1 MRPTRI
7 REIKMKKTLLVVS
20 ALSVALASQAQ
31 ILKPKSELVGI
42 GDPAPV
48 MFTCDGKGRM
58 YNYLDTDEKRVKIYD
73 ENLDVEKE
81 FDLVLP
87 NMETYA
93 VTKYREPLW
102 KNMSQFDKVVDH
114 TVYPDVNHAVYPTA
128 VENMTVDLIRDD
140 MNFLCRNIY
149 NGEPLFGKEAV
160 ITETSRTAT
169 SVSFDISVN
178 KDSLELSW
186 DYNGKLTGHY
196 YIGQITYSLVD
207 SLALSGD
214 RQQCGKYSGTLK
226 YYGSSL
232 TGAWKEAPEKSDVRS
247 FDVSALVLR
256 YYDMTSP
263 YECSNFYITQNL
275 FNADKAYEYV
285 VPICQQSVERTNETD
300 RDGDGEVDQI
310 VTWYDYACPGFKIMQ
325 DNGNVVA
332 TVMFDEGYILNRY
345 DRHLSFVH
353 FENKNY
359 IVAEVMKTGSDD
371 KTESASIFYAI
382 TPGDAA
388 SIKAVRTERTG
399 LKATPELA
407 RKNEMVVVDFRGIEN
422 AKLLSVVNG
431 NGQTVMQTPV
441 ANGQT
446 SYRLNTSN
454 LPAGLYVVKVDNGKR
469 MTESCKIVVR

>member
-1 MRPTRI
+1 
-7 REIKMKKTLLVVS
+7 MKKTLLVVS

-31 ILKPKSELVGI
+31 ILKPKSVL
-42 GDPAPV
+42 GDMKVPV
-48 MFTCDGKGRM
+48 SVPGMFTCDGKSRM
-58 YNYLDTDEKRVKIYD
+58 SNYLDYNEKNVKVYNED
-73 ENLDVEKE
+73 LEVEKE

-87 NMETYA
+87 NAQSYA
-93 VTKYREPLW
+93 VTKYRELLW
-102 KNMSQFDKVVDH
+102 KNMPQFDMVVDYAFDP
-114 TVYPDVNHAVYPTA
+114 VAIENVTA
-128 VENMTVDLIRDD
+128 DQIRDD
-140 MNFLCRNIY
+140 MNYRYEYENPAGLRR
-149 NGEPLFGKEAV
+149 LFGKEAV

-178 KDSLELSW
+178 KDSLVLST

-196 YIGQITYSLVD
+196 YIGKITYTLGDTLMS
-207 SLALSGD
+207 SGV
-214 RQQCGKYSGTLK
+214 RVPCGKYSGTLK
-226 YYGSSL
+226 YYGPSL
-232 TGAWKEAPEKSDVRS
+232 TGAWKEDPEKSDERS
-247 FDVSALVLR
+247 FEISPINLY
-256 YYDMTSP
+256 YYDMASL
-263 YECSNFYITQNL
+263 YEDGHFLITQNL

-285 VPICQQSVERTNETD
+285 VPICQQSVVRTEETD
-300 RDGDGEVDQI
+300 LDGDGEADQI
-310 VTWYDYACPGFKIMQ
+310 TTWYGCDYPGFKIMQ

-332 TVMFDEGYILNRY
+332 TIMLDEGYSLNTY
-345 DRHLSFVH
+345 DSDFTFVH
-353 FENKNY
+353 FENKDY
-359 IVAEVMKTGSDD
+359 IVTNVEKTESDG

-382 TPGDAA
+382 TPGDAS

-399 LKATPELA
+399 LKATPEFA
-407 RKNEMVVVDFRGIEN
+407 RKNEMVVVDFSTIEN

>member
-1 MRPTRI
+1 
-7 REIKMKKTLLVVS
+7 MKKTLLVVS

-31 ILKPKSELVGI
+31 ILKPKSVL
-42 GDPAPV
+42 GDMRVPV
-48 MFTCDGKGRM
+48 PVPGMFTCDGKSRM
-58 YNYLDTDEKRVKIYD
+58 SNYLDYNEKNVKVYNED
-73 ENLDVEKE
+73 LEVEKE

-87 NMETYA
+87 NAQSYA
-93 VTKYREPLW
+93 VTKYRELLW
-102 KNMSQFDKVVDH
+102 KNMPQFDMVVD
-114 TVYPDVNHAVYPTA
+114 YAVDPVAIENVTA
-128 VENMTVDLIRDD
+128 DQIRDE
-140 MNFLCRNIY
+140 MNYRYEYENPAGLRR
-149 NGEPLFGKEAV
+149 LFGKEAV

-178 KDSLELSW
+178 KDSLEVSK

-196 YIGQITYSLVD
+196 YIGKITYTLGDTLV
-207 SLALSGD
+207 SSGV
-214 RQQCGKYSGTLK
+214 RVPCGKYSGILK
-226 YYGSSL
+226 YYGPSL
-232 TGAWKEAPEKSDVRS
+232 TGAWKEDPEKSDERS
-247 FDVSALVLR
+247 FEIMPINLY
-256 YYDMTSP
+256 YYDMASL
-263 YECSNFYITQNL
+263 YDDGHFLITQNL

-285 VPICQQSVERTNETD
+285 VPICQQSVVRTEETD
-300 RDGDGEVDQI
+300 LDGDGEADQI
-310 VTWYDYACPGFKIMQ
+310 TTWYGCDYPGFKIMQ

-332 TVMFDEGYILNRY
+332 TIMLDEGYSLNTY
-345 DRHLSFVH
+345 DSDFTFVH

-359 IVAEVMKTGSDD
+359 IVANVQKTGSNGE
-371 KTESASIFYAI
+371 TEYASIFYAI

-431 NGQTVMQTPV
+431 NGQTVMQAPV

>member
-1 MRPTRI
+1 
-7 REIKMKKTLLVVS
+7 MKKTLLVVS
-20 ALSVALASQAQ
+20 AFSVALASQAQ
-31 ILKPKSELVGI
+31 ILKPKPVLGDMSERVAVPG
-42 GDPAPV
+42 
-48 MFTCDGKGRM
+48 MFTCDGKSRM
-58 YNYLDTDEKRVKIYD
+58 SNYLGYDEKNVKVYNED
-73 ENLDVEKE
+73 LEVEKE

-87 NMETYA
+87 NAETYA
-93 VTKYREPLW
+93 ITKYRELLW
-102 KNMSQFDKVVDH
+102 KNMPQFDKVVDL
-114 TVYPDVNHAVYPTA
+114 AGYPTA
-128 VENMTVDLIRDD
+128 IENMTADQIRRD
-140 MNFLCRNIY
+140 MTELNEY
-149 NGEPLFGKEAV
+149 YEPRRLFGKEAV

-178 KDSLELSW
+178 KDSLEVSK

-207 SLALSGD
+207 SLTSSGD

-226 YYGSSL
+226 YYGPSL
-232 TGAWKEAPEKSDVRS
+232 TGAWKESPEKSDVRS
-247 FDVSALVLR
+247 FARPLTLIYNDMISA
-256 YYDMTSP
+256 YD
-263 YECSNFYITQNL
+263 EGLFLITQNL

-285 VPICQQSVERTNETD
+285 VPICQQSVERTVETD
-300 RDGDGEVDQI
+300 IDGDGEVDQI
-310 VTWYDYACPGFKIMQ
+310 TTWYGCDYTGFKIMQ

-332 TVMFDEGYILNRY
+332 TIMFDEGYRFNEGRAL
-345 DRHLSFVH
+345 DLVH

-359 IVAEVMKTGSDD
+359 IVANVKKTGSDGE
-371 KTESASIFYAI
+371 TEYASIFYAI

-407 RKNEMVVVDFRGIEN
+407 RKNEMVVVDFSTIEN

-431 NGQTVMQTPV
+431 NGQTVMQVPV

>member
-31 ILKPKSELVGI
+31 ILKPESVL
-42 GDPAPV
+42 GDMRVPV
-48 MFTCDGKGRM
+48 PVPGMFTCDGKSRM
-58 YNYLDTDEKRVKIYD
+58 SNYLDYNEKNVKVYNED
-73 ENLDVEKE
+73 LEVEKE

-87 NMETYA
+87 NAQSYA
-93 VTKYREPLW
+93 VTKYRELLW
-102 KNMSQFDKVVDH
+102 KNMPQFDKVVDYAGAPIAIEK
-114 TVYPDVNHAVYPTA
+114 V
-128 VENMTVDLIRDD
+128 TVDLIRDLAEL
-140 MNFLCRNIY
+140 NEY
-149 NGEPLFGKEAV
+149 YEPRKIFGKEAV

-178 KDSLELSW
+178 KDSLEVSK

-207 SLALSGD
+207 SLTSSGD

-226 YYGSSL
+226 YYGPSL
-232 TGAWKEAPEKSDVRS
+232 TGAWKEDPEKSDERS
-247 FDVSALVLR
+247 FEIRPINLY
-256 YYDMTSP
+256 YYDMASL
-263 YECSNFYITQNL
+263 YDDGHFLITQNL

-285 VPICQQSVERTNETD
+285 VPICQLSVERTTETD
-300 RDGDGEVDQI
+300 SDGDGEPDLI
-310 VTWYDYACPGFKIMQ
+310 VTWYGCTYPGFKIMQ

-332 TVMFDEGYILNRY
+332 TIMLDEGYSLNKY
-345 DRHLSFVH
+345 DSDFTFVH

-359 IVAEVMKTGSDD
+359 IVANVEKAGSDG
-371 KTESASIFYAI
+371 KTEYASIFYAI
-382 TPGDAA
+382 TPGDAS

-407 RKNEMVVVDFRGIEN
+407 RKNEMVVVDFSTIEN

>member
-31 ILKPKSELVGI
+31 ILKPKSEL
-42 GDPAPV
+42 GDMRSPV
-48 MFTCDGKGRM
+48 PVPGMFTCDGKSRM
-58 YNYLDTDEKRVKIYD
+58 SNYLDHGEKSVKIYD

-87 NMETYA
+87 NAQSYA
-93 VTKYREPLW
+93 VTKYRELLW
-102 KNMSQFDKVVDH
+102 KNMPQFDKVVDYAGAPIAIEK
-114 TVYPDVNHAVYPTA
+114 V
-128 VENMTVDLIRDD
+128 TVDLIRDLAEL
-140 MNFLCRNIY
+140 NEY
-149 NGEPLFGKEAV
+149 YEPRKIFGKEAV

-178 KDSLELSW
+178 KDSLEVSK

-207 SLALSGD
+207 SLTLSGD

-226 YYGSSL
+226 YYGPSL
-232 TGAWKEAPEKSDVRS
+232 TGAWKEDPEKSNEQS
-247 FDVSALVLR
+247 FEIRPLKLY
-256 YYDMTSP
+256 YYDMTSS
-263 YECSNFYITQNL
+263 YDYGSFLITQNL

-285 VPICQQSVERTNETD
+285 VPICQLSVERTTETD
-300 RDGDGEVDQI
+300 SDGDGEPDLI
-310 VTWYDYACPGFKIMQ
+310 VTWYGRTYPGFKIMQ
-325 DNGNVVA
+325 DNGNVLA
-332 TVMFDEGYILNRY
+332 TIMLDEGYSLNTY
-345 DRHLSFVH
+345 ESDFTFVH

-359 IVAEVMKTGSDD
+359 IVANVQKAGSDGE
-371 KTESASIFYAI
+371 TEYASIFYAI

-399 LKATPELA
+399 LKATPEFA
-407 RKNEMVVVDFRGIEN
+407 RKNEMVVVDFSTIEN

-431 NGQTVMQTPV
+431 NGQTVIQTPV

>member
-31 ILKPKSELVGI
+31 ILKPESVL
-42 GDPAPV
+42 GDMRVPV
-48 MFTCDGKGRM
+48 PVPGMFTCDGKSRM
-58 YNYLDTDEKRVKIYD
+58 SNYLDHNEKNVKVYNED
-73 ENLDVEKE
+73 LEVEKE

-87 NMETYA
+87 NAQSYA
-93 VTKYREPLW
+93 VTKYRELLW
-102 KNMSQFDKVVDH
+102 KNMPQFDKVVD
-114 TVYPDVNHAVYPTA
+114 YAVDPIA
-128 VENMTVDLIRDD
+128 IEKVTVDLIRDMTEFD
-140 MNFLCRNIY
+140 EYYGGSLR
-149 NGEPLFGKEAV
+149 LFGKEAV

-178 KDSLELSW
+178 KDSLEVSK
-186 DYNGKLTGHY
+186 DYGSGKLKGHY
-196 YIGQITYSLVD
+196 YIGQITYTLVD
-207 SLALSGD
+207 SLTLSGD

-226 YYGSSL
+226 YYGPSI
-232 TGAWKEAPEKSDVRS
+232 TGAWKEDPEKSDERS
-247 FDVSALVLR
+247 FEIRPISLY
-256 YYDMTSP
+256 YYDMASL
-263 YECSNFYITQNL
+263 YDDGHFLITQNL

-285 VPICQQSVERTNETD
+285 VPICQLSVERTTETD
-300 RDGDGEVDQI
+300 SDGDGEPDQI
-310 VTWYDYACPGFKIMQ
+310 VTWYGCTYPGFKIMQ

-332 TVMFDEGYILNRY
+332 TIMLDEGYSLNTY
-345 DRHLSFVH
+345 DSDFTFVH

-359 IVAEVMKTGSDD
+359 IVANVQKAGNDG
-371 KTESASIFYAI
+371 KTEYASVFYAI

-399 LKATPELA
+399 LKATPEFA

-431 NGQTVMQTPV
+431 NGQTVMQVPV

>member
-1 MRPTRI
+1 
-7 REIKMKKTLLVVS
+7 MKKTLLVVS

-31 ILKPKSELVGI
+31 ILKPESVLGNMGV
-42 GDPAPV
+42 PV
-48 MFTCDGKGRM
+48 PGMFTCDGKSRM
-58 YNYLDTDEKRVKIYD
+58 SNYLDYDEKNVKVYN

-87 NMETYA
+87 NVEMYS
-93 VTKYREPLW
+93 VTKYRELLW
-102 KNMSQFDKVVDH
+102 KNMPQFDKVVDFAIDPIAIEH
-114 TVYPDVNHAVYPTA
+114 VTA
-128 VENMTVDLIRDD
+128 DQIRDLRTND
-140 MNFLCRNIY
+140 GYYL
-149 NGEPLFGKEAV
+149 LLGKEAV

-178 KDSLELSW
+178 KDSLEVSR
-186 DYNGKLTGHY
+186 DYNGKLKGHY

-207 SLALSGD
+207 SLTLSGD

-226 YYGSSL
+226 YYGPSL
-232 TGAWKEAPEKSDVRS
+232 TGAWKEAPEKSNVQSYDVR
-247 FDVSALVLR
+247 ALSLG
-256 YYDMTSP
+256 YSDMVSP
-263 YECSNFYITQNL
+263 YEDSRFLITQNL

-285 VPICQQSVERTNETD
+285 VPICQQSVERTEESD
-300 RDGDGEVDQI
+300 LDGDGEVDQI
-310 VTWYDYACPGFKIMQ
+310 VTLYGCACPGFKIMQ

-332 TVMFDEGYILNRY
+332 IVMFDEGYRFNSYSILGNR
-345 DRHLSFVH
+345 RVLSLVH

-359 IVAEVMKTGSDD
+359 IVADVEKTVGDGE
-371 KTESASIFYAI
+371 TEYASASIYYAI

-407 RKNEMVVVDFRGIEN
+407 RKNEMVVVDFSTIEN

>member
-31 ILKPKSELVGI
+31 ILKPESVL
-42 GDPAPV
+42 GDMRVPV
-48 MFTCDGKGRM
+48 PVPGMFTCDGKSRM
-58 YNYLDTDEKRVKIYD
+58 SNYLDHNEKNVKVYNED
-73 ENLDVEKE
+73 LEVEKE

-87 NMETYA
+87 NAQSYA
-93 VTKYREPLW
+93 VTKYRELLW
-102 KNMSQFDKVVDH
+102 KNMPQFDKVVD
-114 TVYPDVNHAVYPTA
+114 YAVDPIA
-128 VENMTVDLIRDD
+128 IEKVTVDLIRDMTEFD
-140 MNFLCRNIY
+140 EYYGGSLR
-149 NGEPLFGKEAV
+149 LFGKEAV

-178 KDSLELSW
+178 KDSLEVSK
-186 DYNGKLTGHY
+186 DYGSGKLKGHY
-196 YIGQITYSLVD
+196 YIGQITYTLVD
-207 SLALSGD
+207 SLTLSGD

-226 YYGSSL
+226 YYGPSL
-232 TGAWKEAPEKSDVRS
+232 TGAWKEDPEKSDERS
-247 FDVSALVLR
+247 FKIRPISLY
-256 YYDMTSP
+256 YYDMASL
-263 YECSNFYITQNL
+263 YDDGHFLITQNL

-285 VPICQQSVERTNETD
+285 VPICQLSVERTTETD
-300 RDGDGEVDQI
+300 SDGDGEPDQI
-310 VTWYDYACPGFKIMQ
+310 VTWYGCTYPGFKIMQ

-332 TVMFDEGYILNRY
+332 TIMLDEGYSLNTY
-345 DRHLSFVH
+345 DSDFTFVH

-359 IVAEVMKTGSDD
+359 IVANVQKAGNDG
-371 KTESASIFYAI
+371 KTEFASVFYAI

-399 LKATPELA
+399 LKATPEFA

>member
-31 ILKPKSELVGI
+31 ILKPKSGLGGVGV
-42 GDPAPV
+42 PV
-48 MFTCDGKGRM
+48 PGMFTCDGKSRM
-58 YNYLDTDEKRVKIYD
+58 SNYLDYDEKSVKIYD

-87 NMETYA
+87 NMETYS
-93 VTKYREPLW
+93 VTKYRELLW
-102 KNMSQFDKVVDH
+102 KNMPQFDKVVDF
-114 TVYPDVNHAVYPTA
+114 VIDPIAIERVTA
-128 VENMTVDLIRDD
+128 DQIRDLRTND
-140 MNFLCRNIY
+140 GYYVL
-149 NGEPLFGKEAV
+149 LGKEAV

-178 KDSLELSW
+178 KDSLELST

-196 YIGQITYSLVD
+196 YIGKITYSLVD
-207 SLALSGD
+207 TLLLNGD

-226 YYGSSL
+226 YYGTSL
-232 TGAWKEAPEKSDVRS
+232 TGAWKEAPEKGDVKRYN
-247 FDVSALVLR
+247 VEALNL
-256 YYDMTSP
+256 YYCDMLSP
-263 YECSNFYITQNL
+263 YDDSRFLITQNL

-285 VPICQQSVERTNETD
+285 APICQQSVERTEESD
-300 RDGDGEVDQI
+300 LDGDGEVDQI
-310 VTWYDYACPGFKIMQ
+310 VTWYGCTYPGFKIMQ

-332 TVMFDEGYILNRY
+332 TVMFDDGYILNRY
-345 DRHLSFVH
+345 NRYLDFVH

-359 IVAEVMKTGSDD
+359 IVAGVEKTVGDA
-371 KTESASIFYAI
+371 ESASIFYAI
-382 TPGDAA
+382 APGDAA

-399 LKATPELA
+399 LKATPEFA
-407 RKNEMVVVDFRGIEN
+407 RKNEMVVVDFSTIEN

>member
-31 ILKPKSELVGI
+31 ILKPKSKLDGVGV
-42 GDPAPV
+42 PV
-48 MFTCDGKGRM
+48 PGMFTCDGKSRM
-58 YNYLDTDEKRVKIYD
+58 SNNLEFGEKSVKIYD

-87 NMETYA
+87 NMETYS
-93 VTKYREPLW
+93 VTKYRELLW
-102 KNMSQFDKVVDH
+102 KNMPQFDKVVDYAGAPIAIEK
-114 TVYPDVNHAVYPTA
+114 V
-128 VENMTVDLIRDD
+128 TVDLIRDLAELNEYYD
-140 MNFLCRNIY
+140 PRKI
-149 NGEPLFGKEAV
+149 FGKEAV

-178 KDSLELSW
+178 KDSLEVSK

-207 SLALSGD
+207 SLTLSGD

-226 YYGSSL
+226 YYGPSL
-232 TGAWKEAPEKSDVRS
+232 TGAWKEAPEKSNVQSYGVR
-247 FDVSALVLR
+247 ALNL
-256 YYDMTSP
+256 YYCDMLSP
-263 YECSNFYITQNL
+263 YDDSHFLITQNL

-285 VPICQQSVERTNETD
+285 VPICQQSVEGTDETD
-300 RDGDGEVDQI
+300 SDGDGEVDQI
-310 VTWYDYACPGFKIMQ
+310 VTWYGCTYPGFKIMQ

-332 TVMFDEGYILNRY
+332 TVMFDEGYILDRYNRY
-345 DRHLSFVH
+345 LDFVH

-359 IVAEVMKTGSDD
+359 IVAEVEKTVGDG
-371 KTESASIFYAI
+371 KTENASIFYAI

-407 RKNEMVVVDFRGIEN
+407 RKNEMVVVDFSTIEN

>member
-1 MRPTRI
+1 
-7 REIKMKKTLLVVS
+7 MKKTLLVVS

-31 ILKPKSELVGI
+31 ILKPKSEL
-42 GDPAPV
+42 GDMRSPV
-48 MFTCDGKGRM
+48 PVPGMFTCDGKSRM
-58 YNYLDTDEKRVKIYD
+58 SNYLDHGEKSVKIYD

-87 NMETYA
+87 NVETYA

-102 KNMSQFDKVVDH
+102 KNMPQFDKVVDFAID
-114 TVYPDVNHAVYPTA
+114 PIAIEDMTA
-128 VENMTVDLIRDD
+128 DRIRDLRTND
-140 MNFLCRNIY
+140 GYYVL
-149 NGEPLFGKEAV
+149 LGKEAV

-178 KDSLELSW
+178 KDSLELST

-196 YIGQITYSLVD
+196 YIGKITYSLVD
-207 SLALSGD
+207 TLLLNGD
-214 RQQCGKYSGTLK
+214 RQQFGKYSGTLK

-232 TGAWKEAPEKSDVRS
+232 TGAWKEDPEKSDERS
-247 FDVSALVLR
+247 FEIRPINLY
-256 YYDMTSP
+256 YYDMASL
-263 YECSNFYITQNL
+263 YDDGHFLITQNL

-285 VPICQQSVERTNETD
+285 VPICQQSVERTDETD
-300 RDGDGEVDQI
+300 LDGDGEVDQI
-310 VTWYDYACPGFKIMQ
+310 VTWYGYACPGFKIMQ

-345 DRHLSFVH
+345 DRYLNFVH

-359 IVAEVMKTGSDD
+359 IVANVQKTGSDGE
-371 KTESASIFYAI
+371 TEYASIFYAI
-382 TPGDAA
+382 APGDAA

-399 LKATPELA
+399 LKATPEFA

>member
-31 ILKPKSELVGI
+31 ILKPESVLGNMRV
-42 GDPAPV
+42 PV
-48 MFTCDGKGRM
+48 PVPGMFTCDGKSRM
-58 YNYLDTDEKRVKIYD
+58 SNYLDYNEKNVKVYNED
-73 ENLDVEKE
+73 LEVEKE

-87 NMETYA
+87 NAQSYA
-93 VTKYREPLW
+93 VTKYRELLW
-102 KNMSQFDKVVDH
+102 KNMPQFDMVVDYAFDP
-114 TVYPDVNHAVYPTA
+114 VAIENVTA
-128 VENMTVDLIRDD
+128 DQIRDD
-140 MNFLCRNIY
+140 MNYRYEYENPAGLRR
-149 NGEPLFGKEAV
+149 LFGKEAV

-178 KDSLELSW
+178 KDSLVLST

-196 YIGQITYSLVD
+196 YIGKITYSLGD
-207 SLALSGD
+207 SLMSSGV
-214 RQQCGKYSGTLK
+214 RVPCGKYSGILK
-226 YYGSSL
+226 YYGPSL
-232 TGAWKEAPEKSDVRS
+232 TGAWKEDPEKSDELS
-247 FDVSALVLR
+247 FEIRPINLY
-256 YYDMTSP
+256 YYDMASL
-263 YECSNFYITQNL
+263 YDDGHFLITQNL

-285 VPICQQSVERTNETD
+285 VPICQQSVVRTEETD
-300 RDGDGEVDQI
+300 LDGDGEADQI
-310 VTWYDYACPGFKIMQ
+310 TTWYGCDYPGFKIMQ

-332 TVMFDEGYILNRY
+332 TIMLDEGYSLNTY
-345 DRHLSFVH
+345 DSDFTFVH

-359 IVAEVMKTGSDD
+359 IVANVQKAGNDG
-371 KTESASIFYAI
+371 KTEYASVFYAI

-399 LKATPELA
+399 LKATPEFA

>member
-31 ILKPKSELVGI
+31 ILKPESVL
-42 GDPAPV
+42 GDMRVPV
-48 MFTCDGKGRM
+48 PVPGMFTCDGKSRM
-58 YNYLDTDEKRVKIYD
+58 SNYLDHNEKNVKVYNED
-73 ENLDVEKE
+73 LEVEKE

-87 NMETYA
+87 NAQSYA
-93 VTKYREPLW
+93 VTKYRELLW
-102 KNMSQFDKVVDH
+102 KNMPQFDMVVDYAFDP
-114 TVYPDVNHAVYPTA
+114 VAIENVTA
-128 VENMTVDLIRDD
+128 DQIRDD
-140 MNFLCRNIY
+140 MNYRYEYENPAGLRR
-149 NGEPLFGKEAV
+149 LFGKEAV

-169 SVSFDISVN
+169 SASFDISGHTA
-178 KDSLELSW
+178 SLVLST

-196 YIGQITYSLVD
+196 YIGKITYSLGD
-207 SLALSGD
+207 SLMSSGD
-214 RQQCGKYSGTLK
+214 RVPCGKYSGILK
-226 YYGSSL
+226 YYGPSL
-232 TGAWKEAPEKSDVRS
+232 TGAWKEDPEKSDERS
-247 FDVSALVLR
+247 FEIRPINLY
-256 YYDMTSP
+256 YYDMASL
-263 YECSNFYITQNL
+263 YDDGHFLITQNL

-285 VPICQQSVERTNETD
+285 VPICQQSVVRTEETD
-300 RDGDGEVDQI
+300 LDGDGEADQI
-310 VTWYDYACPGFKIMQ
+310 TTWYGCDYPGFKIMQ

-332 TVMFDEGYILNRY
+332 TIMLDEGYSLNTY
-345 DRHLSFVH
+345 DSDFTFVH

-359 IVAEVMKTGSDD
+359 IFANVEKAGSDG
-371 KTESASIFYAI
+371 KTEYASIFYAI

>member
-31 ILKPKSELVGI
+31 ILKPKSGLGGVGV
-42 GDPAPV
+42 PV
-48 MFTCDGKGRM
+48 PGMFTCDGKSRM
-58 YNYLDTDEKRVKIYD
+58 SNYLDYDEKSVKIYD

-87 NMETYA
+87 NMETYS
-93 VTKYREPLW
+93 VTKYRELLW
-102 KNMSQFDKVVDH
+102 KNMPQFDKVVDF
-114 TVYPDVNHAVYPTA
+114 VIDPIAIERVTA
-128 VENMTVDLIRDD
+128 DQIRDLRTND
-140 MNFLCRNIY
+140 GYYVL
-149 NGEPLFGKEAV
+149 LGKEAV

-178 KDSLELSW
+178 KDSLELST

-196 YIGQITYSLVD
+196 YIGKITYSLVD
-207 SLALSGD
+207 TLLLNGD

-226 YYGSSL
+226 YYGASL
-232 TGAWKEAPEKSDVRS
+232 TGAWKEAPEKGDVKRYN
-247 FDVSALVLR
+247 VEALNL
-256 YYDMTSP
+256 YYCDMLSP
-263 YECSNFYITQNL
+263 YDDSHFLITQNL

-285 VPICQQSVERTNETD
+285 APICQQSVERTNETD
-300 RDGDGEVDQI
+300 LDGDGEVDQI
-310 VTWYDYACPGFKIMQ
+310 VTWYGCTYPGFKIMQ

-332 TVMFDEGYILNRY
+332 TVMFDDGYILNRY
-345 DRHLSFVH
+345 NRYLDFVH

-359 IVAEVMKTGSDD
+359 IVAGVEKTVGDG
-371 KTESASIFYAI
+371 KTENASIFYAI
-382 TPGDAA
+382 APGDAA

-399 LKATPELA
+399 LKATPEFA
-407 RKNEMVVVDFRGIEN
+407 RKNEMVVVDFSTIEN

>member
-42 GDPAPV
+42 GDPVPV

-58 YNYLDTDEKRVKIYD
+58 YNYLDTGEKSVKIYD

-87 NMETYA
+87 KAETYT
-93 VTKYREPLW
+93 VTKYRELLW
-102 KNMSQFDKVVDH
+102 KNMPQFDKVVDL
-114 TVYPDVNHAVYPTA
+114 AGYPTA
-128 VENMTVDLIRDD
+128 IENMTADQIRRD
-140 MNFLCRNIY
+140 MTELNEY
-149 NGEPLFGKEAV
+149 YEPRRLFGKEAV

-178 KDSLELSW
+178 KDSLELST

-196 YIGQITYSLVD
+196 YIGKITYSLVD
-207 SLALSGD
+207 TLLLNGD

-226 YYGSSL
+226 YYGASL
-232 TGAWKEAPEKSDVRS
+232 TGAWKEAPEKGDVKRYN
-247 FDVSALVLR
+247 VEALNL
-256 YYDMTSP
+256 YYCDMLSP
-263 YECSNFYITQNL
+263 YDDSHFLITQNL

-285 VPICQQSVERTNETD
+285 APICQQSVERTNETD
-300 RDGDGEVDQI
+300 LDGDGEVDQI
-310 VTWYDYACPGFKIMQ
+310 VTWYGCTYPGFKIMQ

-332 TVMFDEGYILNRY
+332 TVMFDDGYILNRY
-345 DRHLSFVH
+345 NRYLDFVH

-359 IVAEVMKTGSDD
+359 IVAGVEKTVGDG
-371 KTESASIFYAI
+371 KTENASIFYAI
-382 TPGDAA
+382 APGDAA

-399 LKATPELA
+399 LKATPEFA
-407 RKNEMVVVDFRGIEN
+407 RKNEMVVVDFSTIEN

>member
-1 MRPTRI
+1 
-7 REIKMKKTLLVVS
+7 MKKTLLVVS

-31 ILKPKSELVGI
+31 ILNPKSVL
-42 GDPAPV
+42 GDMRVPV
-48 MFTCDGKGRM
+48 PVPGMFTCDGKSRM
-58 YNYLDTDEKRVKIYD
+58 SNYLDYNEKNVKVYNED
-73 ENLDVEKE
+73 LEVEKE

-87 NMETYA
+87 NAQSYA
-93 VTKYREPLW
+93 VTKYRELSW
-102 KNMSQFDKVVDH
+102 KNMPQFDLVVDYEINPNAIEN
-114 TVYPDVNHAVYPTA
+114 VTA
-128 VENMTVDLIRDD
+128 DRIRND
-140 MNFLCRNIY
+140 MNYLYGYSGN
-149 NGEPLFGKEAV
+149 PLFGKEAV

-178 KDSLELSW
+178 KDSLIVST

-207 SLALSGD
+207 SLTLSGD

-226 YYGSSL
+226 YYGPSL
-232 TGAWKEAPEKSDVRS
+232 TGAWKEDPEKSDVRS
-247 FDVSALVLR
+247 FEISPLELC
-256 YYDMTSP
+256 YYDMASL
-263 YECSNFYITQNL
+263 YDGDHFLITQNL

-285 VPICQQSVERTNETD
+285 VPICQLSVERTVETD
-300 RDGDGEVDQI
+300 LDGDGEVDQI
-310 VTWYDYACPGFKIMQ
+310 VTWYGCTYPGFKIMQ

-332 TVMFDEGYILNRY
+332 TIMLDEGYSLNTY
-345 DRHLSFVH
+345 DRDFTFVH

-359 IVAEVMKTGSDD
+359 IVANVQKAGSDG
-371 KTESASIFYAI
+371 KTEHASIFYAI
-382 TPGDAA
+382 TPGDAS

-407 RKNEMVVVDFRGIEN
+407 RKNEMVVVDFSTIEN

>member
-31 ILKPKSELVGI
+31 ILKPKSEL
-42 GDPAPV
+42 GDMRSPV
-48 MFTCDGKGRM
+48 PGMFTCDGKSRM
-58 YNYLDTDEKRVKIYD
+58 SNYLDHGEKSVKIYD

-87 NMETYA
+87 NVETYA

-102 KNMSQFDKVVDH
+102 KNMPQFDKVVDFAID
-114 TVYPDVNHAVYPTA
+114 PIAIEDMTA
-128 VENMTVDLIRDD
+128 DRIRDLRTND
-140 MNFLCRNIY
+140 GYYVL
-149 NGEPLFGKEAV
+149 LGKEAV

-178 KDSLELSW
+178 KDSLELST

-196 YIGQITYSLVD
+196 YIGKITYSLVD
-207 SLALSGD
+207 TLLLNGD
-214 RQQCGKYSGTLK
+214 RQQFGKYSGTLK

-247 FDVSALVLR
+247 FDVEALDLM
-256 YYDMTSP
+256 YSDMVSP
-263 YECSNFYITQNL
+263 CEESYFLITQNL

-300 RDGDGEVDQI
+300 LDGDGEVDQI
-310 VTWYDYACPGFKIMQ
+310 VTWYGYACPGFKIMQ

-345 DRHLSFVH
+345 DRYLNFVH

-359 IVAEVMKTGSDD
+359 IVANVQKTGSDGE
-371 KTESASIFYAI
+371 TEYASIFYAI
-382 TPGDAA
+382 APGDAA

-407 RKNEMVVVDFRGIEN
+407 RKNEMVVVDFSTIEN
-422 AKLLSVVNG
+422 AKLLSMVNG
-431 NGQTVMQTPV
+431 NGQTVMQVPV

>member
-31 ILKPKSELVGI
+31 ILKPESVL
-42 GDPAPV
+42 GDMRVPV
-48 MFTCDGKGRM
+48 PVPGMFTCDGKSRM
-58 YNYLDTDEKRVKIYD
+58 SNYLDHNEKNVKVYNED
-73 ENLDVEKE
+73 LEVEKE

-87 NMETYA
+87 NAQSYA
-93 VTKYREPLW
+93 VTKYRELLW
-102 KNMSQFDKVVDH
+102 KNMPQFDMVVDYAFDP
-114 TVYPDVNHAVYPTA
+114 VAIEKV
-128 VENMTVDLIRDD
+128 TVDLIRDMTEFD
-140 MNFLCRNIY
+140 EYYGGSLR
-149 NGEPLFGKEAV
+149 LFGKEAV

-178 KDSLELSW
+178 KDSLEVSK
-186 DYNGKLTGHY
+186 DYGSGKLKGHY
-196 YIGQITYSLVD
+196 YIGQITYTLVD
-207 SLALSGD
+207 SLTLSGD

-226 YYGSSL
+226 YYGPSL
-232 TGAWKEAPEKSDVRS
+232 TGAWKEDPEKSDERS
-247 FDVSALVLR
+247 FEIRPISLY
-256 YYDMTSP
+256 YYDMASL
-263 YECSNFYITQNL
+263 YDDGHFLITQNL

-285 VPICQQSVERTNETD
+285 VPICQLSVERTTETD
-300 RDGDGEVDQI
+300 SDGDGEPDQI
-310 VTWYDYACPGFKIMQ
+310 VTWYGCTYPGFKIMQ

-332 TVMFDEGYILNRY
+332 TIMLDEGYSLNTY
-345 DRHLSFVH
+345 DSDFTFVH

-359 IVAEVMKTGSDD
+359 IVANVQKAGNDG
-371 KTESASIFYAI
+371 KTEFASVFYAI

-399 LKATPELA
+399 LKATPEFA

-431 NGQTVMQTPV
+431 NGQTVMQTSV

>member
-31 ILKPKSELVGI
+31 ILKPKSGLGGVGV
-42 GDPAPV
+42 PV
-48 MFTCDGKGRM
+48 PGMFTCDGKSRM
-58 YNYLDTDEKRVKIYD
+58 SNYLDYDEKSVKIYD

-87 NMETYA
+87 NMETYS
-93 VTKYREPLW
+93 VTKYRELLW
-102 KNMSQFDKVVDH
+102 KNMPQFDKVVDF
-114 TVYPDVNHAVYPTA
+114 VIDPIAIERVTA
-128 VENMTVDLIRDD
+128 DQIRDLRTND
-140 MNFLCRNIY
+140 GYYVL
-149 NGEPLFGKEAV
+149 LGKEAV

-178 KDSLELSW
+178 KDSLELST

-196 YIGQITYSLVD
+196 YIGKITYSLVD
-207 SLALSGD
+207 TLLLNGD

-226 YYGSSL
+226 YYGASL
-232 TGAWKEAPEKSDVRS
+232 TGAWKEAPEKGDVKRYN
-247 FDVSALVLR
+247 VEALNL
-256 YYDMTSP
+256 YYCDMLSP
-263 YECSNFYITQNL
+263 YDDSRFLITQNL

-285 VPICQQSVERTNETD
+285 APICQQSVERTEESD
-300 RDGDGEVDQI
+300 LDGDGEVDQI
-310 VTWYDYACPGFKIMQ
+310 VTWYGCTYPGFKIMQ

-332 TVMFDEGYILNRY
+332 TVMFDDGYTLNQYNRY
-345 DRHLSFVH
+345 LDFVH

-359 IVAEVMKTGSDD
+359 IVAGVEKTVGDG
-371 KTESASIFYAI
+371 KTENASIFYAI
-382 TPGDAA
+382 APGDAA

-399 LKATPELA
+399 LKATPEFA
-407 RKNEMVVVDFRGIEN
+407 RKNEMVVVDFSTIEN

>member
-1 MRPTRI
+1 
-7 REIKMKKTLLVVS
+7 
-20 ALSVALASQAQ
+20 
-31 ILKPKSELVGI
+31 
-42 GDPAPV
+42 
-48 MFTCDGKGRM
+48 MFTCDGKSRM
-58 YNYLDTDEKRVKIYD
+58 SNYLDYDEKSVKIYD

-87 NMETYA
+87 NMETYS

-102 KNMSQFDKVVDH
+102 KNMPQFDKVVDF
-114 TVYPDVNHAVYPTA
+114 VIDPIAIERVTA
-128 VENMTVDLIRDD
+128 DQIRDLRTND
-140 MNFLCRNIY
+140 GYYVL
-149 NGEPLFGKEAV
+149 LGKEAV

-178 KDSLELSW
+178 KDSLELST

-196 YIGQITYSLVD
+196 YIGKITYSLVD
-207 SLALSGD
+207 TLLLNGD

-226 YYGSSL
+226 YYGASL
-232 TGAWKEAPEKSDVRS
+232 TGAWKEAPEKGDVKRY
-247 FDVSALVLR
+247 DVEALNL
-256 YYDMTSP
+256 YYCDMLSP
-263 YECSNFYITQNL
+263 YDDSHFLITQNL

-285 VPICQQSVERTNETD
+285 APICQQSVERTNETD
-300 RDGDGEVDQI
+300 LDGDGEVDQI
-310 VTWYDYACPGFKIMQ
+310 VTWYGCTYPGFKIMQ

-332 TVMFDEGYILNRY
+332 TVMFDDGYILNRY
-345 DRHLSFVH
+345 NRYLDFVH

-359 IVAEVMKTGSDD
+359 IVAGVEKTVGDG
-371 KTESASIFYAI
+371 KTENASIFYAI
-382 TPGDAA
+382 APGDAA

-399 LKATPELA
+399 LKATPEFA
-407 RKNEMVVVDFRGIEN
+407 RKNEMVVVDFSTIEN

>member
-1 MRPTRI
+1 
-7 REIKMKKTLLVVS
+7 MKKTLLVVS

-31 ILKPKSELVGI
+31 ILKPKSGLGGVGV
-42 GDPAPV
+42 PV
-48 MFTCDGKGRM
+48 PGMFTCDGKSRM
-58 YNYLDTDEKRVKIYD
+58 SNYLDYDEKSVKIYD
-73 ENLDVEKE
+73 ENLYVEKE

-87 NMETYA
+87 NMETYS
-93 VTKYREPLW
+93 VTKYRELLW
-102 KNMSQFDKVVDH
+102 KNMPQFDKLVDF
-114 TVYPDVNHAVYPTA
+114 VIDPIAIERVTA
-128 VENMTVDLIRDD
+128 DQIRDLRTND
-140 MNFLCRNIY
+140 GYYVL
-149 NGEPLFGKEAV
+149 LGKEAV

-178 KDSLELSW
+178 KDSLELST

-196 YIGQITYSLVD
+196 YIGKITYSLVD
-207 SLALSGD
+207 TLLLNGD

-226 YYGSSL
+226 YYGASL
-232 TGAWKEAPEKSDVRS
+232 TGAWKEAPEKGDVKRYN
-247 FDVSALVLR
+247 VEALNL
-256 YYDMTSP
+256 YYCDMLSP
-263 YECSNFYITQNL
+263 YDDSHFLITQNL

-285 VPICQQSVERTNETD
+285 APICQQSVERTNETD
-300 RDGDGEVDQI
+300 LDGDGEVDQI
-310 VTWYDYACPGFKIMQ
+310 VTWYGCTYPGFKIMQ

-332 TVMFDEGYILNRY
+332 TVMFDDGYILNRY
-345 DRHLSFVH
+345 NRYLDFVH

-359 IVAEVMKTGSDD
+359 IVAGVEKTVGDG
-371 KTESASIFYAI
+371 KTENASIFYAI
-382 TPGDAA
+382 APGDAA

-399 LKATPELA
+399 LKATPEFA
-407 RKNEMVVVDFRGIEN
+407 RKNEMVVVDFSTIEN

>member
-31 ILKPKSELVGI
+31 ILKPKSKLDGVGV
-42 GDPAPV
+42 PV
-48 MFTCDGKGRM
+48 PGMFTCDGKSRM
-58 YNYLDTDEKRVKIYD
+58 SNYLEFGEKSVKIYD

-87 NMETYA
+87 NMETYS
-93 VTKYREPLW
+93 VTKYRELLW
-102 KNMSQFDKVVDH
+102 KNMPQFDMVVDF
-114 TVYPDVNHAVYPTA
+114 VGSPTA
-128 VENMTVDLIRDD
+128 IENMTADQIRDN
-140 MNFLCRNIY
+140 MNYIY
-149 NGEPLFGKEAV
+149 GYENPDGLRGLFGKEAV
-160 ITETSRTAT
+160 LTETSRTAT

-178 KDSLELSW
+178 KDSLEVST

-207 SLALSGD
+207 SLTLSGD

-226 YYGSSL
+226 YYGPSL
-232 TGAWKEAPEKSDVRS
+232 TGAWKEAPEKSDERS
-247 FDVSALVLR
+247 FDVSALYLR
-256 YYDMTSP
+256 YDDMVSH
-263 YECSNFYITQNL
+263 YECNNFYITQNL

-285 VPICQQSVERTNETD
+285 VPICQQSVERTVETD
-300 RDGDGEVDQI
+300 LDGDGEVDQI

-407 RKNEMVVVDFRGIEN
+407 RKNEMVVVDFSTIEN

>member
-31 ILKPKSELVGI
+31 ILKPESVL
-42 GDPAPV
+42 GDIRVPV
-48 MFTCDGKGRM
+48 PVPGMFTCDGKSRM
-58 YNYLDTDEKRVKIYD
+58 SNYLDYNEKNVKVYNED
-73 ENLDVEKE
+73 LEVEKE

-87 NMETYA
+87 NAQSYA
-93 VTKYREPLW
+93 VTKYRELLW
-102 KNMSQFDKVVDH
+102 KNMPQFDKVVD
-114 TVYPDVNHAVYPTA
+114 YAVDPIA
-128 VENMTVDLIRDD
+128 IEKVTVDLIRDMTEFD
-140 MNFLCRNIY
+140 EYYGGSLR
-149 NGEPLFGKEAV
+149 LFGKEAV

-178 KDSLELSW
+178 KDSLEVSK
-186 DYNGKLTGHY
+186 DYGSGKLKGHY
-196 YIGQITYSLVD
+196 YIGQITYTLVD
-207 SLALSGD
+207 SLTLSGD

-226 YYGSSL
+226 YYGPSL
-232 TGAWKEAPEKSDVRS
+232 TGAWKEDPEKSDERS
-247 FDVSALVLR
+247 FEIRPISLY
-256 YYDMTSP
+256 YYDMASL
-263 YECSNFYITQNL
+263 YDDGHFLITQNL

-285 VPICQQSVERTNETD
+285 VPICQLSVERTTETD
-300 RDGDGEVDQI
+300 SDGDGEPDQI
-310 VTWYDYACPGFKIMQ
+310 VTWYGCTYPGFKIMQ

-332 TVMFDEGYILNRY
+332 TIMLDEGYSLNTY
-345 DRHLSFVH
+345 DSDFNFVH

-359 IVAEVMKTGSDD
+359 IVAYVEKAGSDG
-371 KTESASIFYAI
+371 KTEYASIFYAI
-382 TPGDAA
+382 TPGDAS

-407 RKNEMVVVDFRGIEN
+407 RKNEMVVVDFSTIEN

>member
-1 MRPTRI
+1 
-7 REIKMKKTLLVVS
+7 MKKTLLVVS

-31 ILKPKSELVGI
+31 ILKPKSVL
-42 GDPAPV
+42 GDMKVPV
-48 MFTCDGKGRM
+48 SVPGMFTCDGKSRM
-58 YNYLDTDEKRVKIYD
+58 SNYLDYDEKNVKVYNED
-73 ENLDVEKE
+73 LEVEKE

-87 NMETYA
+87 NAQSYA
-93 VTKYREPLW
+93 VTKYRELLW
-102 KNMSQFDKVVDH
+102 KNMPQFDKVVDYADDPIAIEK
-114 TVYPDVNHAVYPTA
+114 V
-128 VENMTVDLIRDD
+128 TVDLIRD
-140 MNFLCRNIY
+140 MTELNEY
-149 NGEPLFGKEAV
+149 YEPRKIFGKEAV

-178 KDSLELSW
+178 KDSLEVSK

-196 YIGQITYSLVD
+196 YIGKITYTLGDTLV
-207 SLALSGD
+207 SSGD
-214 RQQCGKYSGTLK
+214 RVPCGKYSGTLK
-226 YYGSSL
+226 YYGPSL
-232 TGAWKEAPEKSDVRS
+232 TGAWKEDPEKSDELS
-247 FDVSALVLR
+247 FEIRPINLC
-256 YYDMTSP
+256 YYDMASL
-263 YECSNFYITQNL
+263 YDDGYFLITQNL

-285 VPICQQSVERTNETD
+285 VPICQLSVERTVETD
-300 RDGDGEVDQI
+300 LDGDGEVDQI
-310 VTWYDYACPGFKIMQ
+310 TTWYGCDYPGFKIMQ

-332 TVMFDEGYILNRY
+332 TIMFDEGYRFDSY
-345 DRHLSFVH
+345 SMGTGQALSLVH
-353 FENKNY
+353 FENKDY
-359 IVAEVMKTGSDD
+359 IVTNVKKTESDG

-382 TPGDAA
+382 TPGDAS

-399 LKATPELA
+399 LKATPEFA
-407 RKNEMVVVDFRGIEN
+407 RKNEMVVVDFSTIEN

>member
-31 ILKPKSELVGI
+31 ILKPKSGLGGVGV
-42 GDPAPV
+42 PV
-48 MFTCDGKGRM
+48 PGMFTCDGKSRM
-58 YNYLDTDEKRVKIYD
+58 SNYLDYDEKSVKIYD

-87 NMETYA
+87 NMETYS

-102 KNMSQFDKVVDH
+102 KNMPQFDKVVDFVIDPIAIEH
-114 TVYPDVNHAVYPTA
+114 VTA
-128 VENMTVDLIRDD
+128 DQIRDLRTND
-140 MNFLCRNIY
+140 GYYVL
-149 NGEPLFGKEAV
+149 LGKEAV

-178 KDSLELSW
+178 KDSLELST

-196 YIGQITYSLVD
+196 YIGKITYSLVD
-207 SLALSGD
+207 TLLLNGD

-226 YYGSSL
+226 YYGASL
-232 TGAWKEAPEKSDVRS
+232 TGAWKEAPEKGDVKRY
-247 FDVSALVLR
+247 DVEALNL
-256 YYDMTSP
+256 YYCDMSSP
-263 YECSNFYITQNL
+263 YDDSRFLITQNL

-285 VPICQQSVERTNETD
+285 APICQQSVERTDETD
-300 RDGDGEVDQI
+300 LDGDGEVDQI
-310 VTWYDYACPGFKIMQ
+310 VTWYGCTYPGFKIMQ

-332 TVMFDEGYILNRY
+332 TVMFDDGYILNRY
-345 DRHLSFVH
+345 NRYLDFVH

-359 IVAEVMKTGSDD
+359 IVAGVEKTVGDG
-371 KTESASIFYAI
+371 KTENASIFYAI
-382 TPGDAA
+382 APGDAA

-399 LKATPELA
+399 LKATPEFA
-407 RKNEMVVVDFRGIEN
+407 RKNEMVVVDFSTIEN

>member
-31 ILKPKSELVGI
+31 ILKPKSGLGGVGV
-42 GDPAPV
+42 PV
-48 MFTCDGKGRM
+48 PGMFTCDGKSRM
-58 YNYLDTDEKRVKIYD
+58 SNYLDYDEKSVKIYD

-87 NMETYA
+87 NMETYS
-93 VTKYREPLW
+93 VTKYRELLW
-102 KNMSQFDKVVDH
+102 KNMPQFDKVVDF
-114 TVYPDVNHAVYPTA
+114 VIDPIAIERVTA
-128 VENMTVDLIRDD
+128 DQIRDLRTND
-140 MNFLCRNIY
+140 GYYVL
-149 NGEPLFGKEAV
+149 LLGKETV

-178 KDSLELSW
+178 KDSLELST

-196 YIGQITYSLVD
+196 YIGKITYSLVD
-207 SLALSGD
+207 TLLLNGD

-226 YYGSSL
+226 YYGASL
-232 TGAWKEAPEKSDVRS
+232 TGAWKEAPEKGDVKRY
-247 FDVSALVLR
+247 DVEALKL
-256 YYDMTSP
+256 YYCDMLSP
-263 YECSNFYITQNL
+263 YDDSHFLITQNL

-285 VPICQQSVERTNETD
+285 APICQQSVERTNETD
-300 RDGDGEVDQI
+300 LDGDGEVDQI
-310 VTWYDYACPGFKIMQ
+310 VTWYGCTYPGFKIMQ

-332 TVMFDEGYILNRY
+332 TVMFDDGYILNRY
-345 DRHLSFVH
+345 NRYLDFVH

-359 IVAEVMKTGSDD
+359 IVAGVEKTVGDG
-371 KTESASIFYAI
+371 KTENASIFYAI
-382 TPGDAA
+382 APGDAA

-399 LKATPELA
+399 LKATPEFA
-407 RKNEMVVVDFRGIEN
+407 RKNEMVVVDFSTIEN

>member
-1 MRPTRI
+1 
-7 REIKMKKTLLVVS
+7 MKKTLLVVS

-31 ILKPKSELVGI
+31 ILKPESVLGGGMI
-42 GDPAPV
+42 TPV
-48 MFTCDGKGRM
+48 PVPGMFTCDGKSRM
-58 YNYLDTDEKRVKIYD
+58 SNYLVYDEKNVKVYNED
-73 ENLDVEKE
+73 LEVEKE

-87 NMETYA
+87 NAQTYA
-93 VTKYREPLW
+93 VTKYRELLW
-102 KNMSQFDKVVDH
+102 KNMPQFDRVVD
-114 TVYPDVNHAVYPTA
+114 YEFNPNAI
-128 VENMTVDLIRDD
+128 ENVTTDRIRND
-140 MNFLCRNIY
+140 MNYLY
-149 NGEPLFGKEAV
+149 GYHGEPLFGKETV

-178 KDSLELSW
+178 KDSLEVST

-196 YIGQITYSLVD
+196 YIGQITYSLVNSD
-207 SLALSGD
+207 SL

-226 YYGSSL
+226 YYGPSL
-232 TGAWKEAPEKSDVRS
+232 TGAWKEAPEKSNEQS
-247 FDVSALVLR
+247 FEIRPLKMC
-256 YYDMTSP
+256 YYDMASLFD
-263 YECSNFYITQNL
+263 ESDFLITQNL

-285 VPICQQSVERTNETD
+285 VPICQQSVGRTDETD
-300 RDGDGEVDQI
+300 IDGDGEVDQI
-310 VTWYDYACPGFKIMQ
+310 VTWYGCAYPGFKIMQ
-325 DNGNVVA
+325 DNGNVLA
-332 TVMFDEGYILNRY
+332 TIMFDEGYRFDSYLIGGGQA
-345 DRHLSFVH
+345 LSLVH

-359 IVAEVMKTGSDD
+359 IVANVEKAGSNGE
-371 KTESASIFYAI
+371 TERACIFYAI
-382 TPGDAA
+382 TPGDAS

-399 LKATPELA
+399 VKATPEFA
-407 RKNEMVVVDFRGIEN
+407 RKSEMVVVDFRGIEN

>member
-1 MRPTRI
+1 
-7 REIKMKKTLLVVS
+7 MKKTLLVVS

-31 ILKPKSELVGI
+31 ILKPESVL
-42 GDPAPV
+42 GDMRVPV
-48 MFTCDGKGRM
+48 PVPGMFTCDGKSRM
-58 YNYLDTDEKRVKIYD
+58 SNYLDHNEKNVKVYNED
-73 ENLDVEKE
+73 LEVEKE

-87 NMETYA
+87 NAQSYA
-93 VTKYREPLW
+93 VTKYRELLW
-102 KNMSQFDKVVDH
+102 KNMPQFDKVVD
-114 TVYPDVNHAVYPTA
+114 YAVDPIA
-128 VENMTVDLIRDD
+128 IEKVTVDLIRDMTEFD
-140 MNFLCRNIY
+140 EYYGGSLR
-149 NGEPLFGKEAV
+149 LFGKEAV

-178 KDSLELSW
+178 KDSLEVSK
-186 DYNGKLTGHY
+186 DYGSGKLKGHY
-196 YIGQITYSLVD
+196 YIGQITYTLVD
-207 SLALSGD
+207 SLTLSGD

-226 YYGSSL
+226 YYGPSL
-232 TGAWKEAPEKSDVRS
+232 TGAWKEDPEKSDERS
-247 FDVSALVLR
+247 FKIRPINLY
-256 YYDMTSP
+256 YYDMASL
-263 YECSNFYITQNL
+263 YDDGHFLITQNL

-285 VPICQQSVERTNETD
+285 VPICQQSVVRTEETD
-300 RDGDGEVDQI
+300 LDGDGEADQI
-310 VTWYDYACPGFKIMQ
+310 VTWYGCTYPGFKIMQ

-332 TVMFDEGYILNRY
+332 TIMLDEGYSLNTY
-345 DRHLSFVH
+345 DSDFTFVH

-359 IVAEVMKTGSDD
+359 IVANVQKAGNDG
-371 KTESASIFYAI
+371 KTEYASVFYAI

-399 LKATPELA
+399 LKATPEFA

>member
-1 MRPTRI
+1 
-7 REIKMKKTLLVVS
+7 MKKTLLVVS
-20 ALSVALASQAQ
+20 ALSVVLASQAQ
-31 ILKPKSELVGI
+31 ILKPESVL
-42 GDPAPV
+42 GDMRVPV
-48 MFTCDGKGRM
+48 PVPGMFTCDGKSRM
-58 YNYLDTDEKRVKIYD
+58 SNYLDHNEKNVKVYNED
-73 ENLDVEKE
+73 LEVEKE

-87 NMETYA
+87 NAQSYA
-93 VTKYREPLW
+93 VTKYRELLW
-102 KNMSQFDKVVDH
+102 KNMPQFDKVVD
-114 TVYPDVNHAVYPTA
+114 YAVDPIA
-128 VENMTVDLIRDD
+128 IEKVTVDLIRDMTEFD
-140 MNFLCRNIY
+140 EYYGGSLR
-149 NGEPLFGKEAV
+149 LFGKEAV

-178 KDSLELSW
+178 KDSLEVSK
-186 DYNGKLTGHY
+186 DYGSGKLKGHY
-196 YIGQITYSLVD
+196 YIGQITYTLVD
-207 SLALSGD
+207 SLTLSGD

-226 YYGSSL
+226 YYGPSL
-232 TGAWKEAPEKSDVRS
+232 TGAWKEDPEKSDERS
-247 FDVSALVLR
+247 FEIRPISLY
-256 YYDMTSP
+256 YYDMASL
-263 YECSNFYITQNL
+263 YDDGHFLITQNL

-285 VPICQQSVERTNETD
+285 VPICQLSVERTTETD
-300 RDGDGEVDQI
+300 SDGDGEPDQI
-310 VTWYDYACPGFKIMQ
+310 VTWYGCTYPGFKIMQ

-332 TVMFDEGYILNRY
+332 TIMLDEGYSLNTY
-345 DRHLSFVH
+345 DSDFTFVH

-359 IVAEVMKTGSDD
+359 IVANVQKAGNDG
-371 KTESASIFYAI
+371 KTEYASVFYAI

-407 RKNEMVVVDFRGIEN
+407 RKNEMVVVDFSTIEN

>member
-31 ILKPKSELVGI
+31 ILKPKSEL
-42 GDPAPV
+42 GDMRSPV
-48 MFTCDGKGRM
+48 PVPGMFTCDGKSRM
-58 YNYLDTDEKRVKIYD
+58 SNYLDHGEKSVKIYD

-87 NMETYA
+87 NVETYA

-102 KNMSQFDKVVDH
+102 KNMPQFDKVVDFAID
-114 TVYPDVNHAVYPTA
+114 PIAIEDMTA
-128 VENMTVDLIRDD
+128 DRIRDLRTND
-140 MNFLCRNIY
+140 GYYVL
-149 NGEPLFGKEAV
+149 LGKEAV

-178 KDSLELSW
+178 KDSLELST

-196 YIGQITYSLVD
+196 YIGKITYSLVD
-207 SLALSGD
+207 TLLLNGD
-214 RQQCGKYSGTLK
+214 RQQFGKYSGTLK

-232 TGAWKEAPEKSDVRS
+232 TGAWKEDPEKSDERS
-247 FDVSALVLR
+247 FEIRPINLY
-256 YYDMTSP
+256 YYDMASL
-263 YECSNFYITQNL
+263 YDDGHFLITQNL

-285 VPICQQSVERTNETD
+285 VPICQQSVVRTEETD
-300 RDGDGEVDQI
+300 LDGDGEADQI
-310 VTWYDYACPGFKIMQ
+310 TTWYGCDYPGFKIMQ

-332 TVMFDEGYILNRY
+332 TIMLDEGYSLNTY
-345 DRHLSFVH
+345 DSDFTFVH

-359 IVAEVMKTGSDD
+359 IVANVQKAGNDG
-371 KTESASIFYAI
+371 KTEYASVFYAI

-399 LKATPELA
+399 LKATPEFA

-431 NGQTVMQTPV
+431 NGQTVMQVPV

>member
-31 ILKPKSELVGI
+31 ILKPKSELGGVGV
-42 GDPAPV
+42 PV
-48 MFTCDGKGRM
+48 PGMFTCDGKSRM
-58 YNYLDTDEKRVKIYD
+58 SNYLDYDEKSVKIYD

-87 NMETYA
+87 NMETYS
-93 VTKYREPLW
+93 VTKYRELLW
-102 KNMSQFDKVVDH
+102 KNMPQFDKVVDF
-114 TVYPDVNHAVYPTA
+114 VIDPIAIERVTA
-128 VENMTVDLIRDD
+128 DQIRDLRTND
-140 MNFLCRNIY
+140 GYYVL
-149 NGEPLFGKEAV
+149 LGKEAV

-178 KDSLELSW
+178 KDSLELST

-196 YIGQITYSLVD
+196 YIGKITYSLVD
-207 SLALSGD
+207 TLLLNGD

-226 YYGSSL
+226 YYGASL
-232 TGAWKEAPEKSDVRS
+232 TGAWKEAPEKGDVKRYN
-247 FDVSALVLR
+247 VEALNL
-256 YYDMTSP
+256 YYCDMLSP
-263 YECSNFYITQNL
+263 YDDSRFLITQNL

-285 VPICQQSVERTNETD
+285 APICQQSVERTEESD
-300 RDGDGEVDQI
+300 LDGDGEVDQI
-310 VTWYDYACPGFKIMQ
+310 VTWYGCTYPGFKIMQ

-332 TVMFDEGYILNRY
+332 TVMFDDGYILNRY
-345 DRHLSFVH
+345 NRYLDFVH

-359 IVAEVMKTGSDD
+359 IVAGVEKTVGDG
-371 KTESASIFYAI
+371 KTENASIFYAI
-382 TPGDAA
+382 APGDAA

-399 LKATPELA
+399 LKATPEFA
-407 RKNEMVVVDFRGIEN
+407 RKNEMVVVDFSTIEN

>member
-31 ILKPKSELVGI
+31 ILKPESVL
-42 GDPAPV
+42 GDMRVPV
-48 MFTCDGKGRM
+48 PVPGMFTCDGKSRM
-58 YNYLDTDEKRVKIYD
+58 SNYLDHNEKNVKVYNED
-73 ENLDVEKE
+73 LEVEKE

-87 NMETYA
+87 NAQSYA
-93 VTKYREPLW
+93 VTKYRELLW
-102 KNMSQFDKVVDH
+102 KNMPQFDMVVDYAFDP
-114 TVYPDVNHAVYPTA
+114 VAIENVTA
-128 VENMTVDLIRDD
+128 DQIRDD
-140 MNFLCRNIY
+140 MNYRYEYENPAGLRR
-149 NGEPLFGKEAV
+149 LFGKEAV

-178 KDSLELSW
+178 KDSLVLST

-196 YIGQITYSLVD
+196 YIGKITYSLGD
-207 SLALSGD
+207 SLMSSGV
-214 RQQCGKYSGTLK
+214 RVPCGKYSGILK
-226 YYGSSL
+226 YYGPSL
-232 TGAWKEAPEKSDVRS
+232 TGAWKEDPEKSDERS
-247 FDVSALVLR
+247 FEIRPINLY
-256 YYDMTSP
+256 YYDMASL
-263 YECSNFYITQNL
+263 YDDGHFLITQNL

-285 VPICQQSVERTNETD
+285 VPICQQSVVRTEETD
-300 RDGDGEVDQI
+300 LDGDGEVDQI

-382 TPGDAA
+382 TSGDAS

-407 RKNEMVVVDFRGIEN
+407 RKNEMVFVDFSTIEN
-422 AKLLSVVNG
+422 VKLLSVVNG

-454 LPAGLYVVKVDNGKR
+454 LPAGLYVVKVDNGER

>member
-31 ILKPKSELVGI
+31 ILKPESVLGGGMI
-42 GDPAPV
+42 TPV
-48 MFTCDGKGRM
+48 PVPGMFTCDGKSRM
-58 YNYLDTDEKRVKIYD
+58 SNYLVRGEKNVKVYNED
-73 ENLDVEKE
+73 LEVEKE

-87 NMETYA
+87 NAQTYA
-93 VTKYREPLW
+93 VTKYRELLW
-102 KNMSQFDKVVDH
+102 KNMPQFDKVVDYEFNPNAIEN
-114 TVYPDVNHAVYPTA
+114 VTA
-128 VENMTVDLIRDD
+128 DLIRDD
-140 MNFLCRNIY
+140 MNYLY
-149 NGEPLFGKEAV
+149 GYYGKPLFGKEAV

-178 KDSLELSW
+178 KDSLEVST

-196 YIGQITYSLVD
+196 YIGQITYSLVNSD
-207 SLALSGD
+207 SL

-226 YYGSSL
+226 YYGPSL
-232 TGAWKEAPEKSDVRS
+232 TGAWKEAPEKSNEQS
-247 FDVSALVLR
+247 FEIRPLKMC
-256 YYDMTSP
+256 YYDMASLFD
-263 YECSNFYITQNL
+263 ESDFLITQNL

-285 VPICQQSVERTNETD
+285 VPICQQSVERTDETD
-300 RDGDGEVDQI
+300 IDGDGEVDQI
-310 VTWYDYACPGFKIMQ
+310 VTWYGCAYPGFKIMQ
-325 DNGNVVA
+325 DNGNVLA
-332 TVMFDEGYILNRY
+332 TIMFDEEYRFDSYLIGGGQA
-345 DRHLSFVH
+345 LSLVH

-359 IVAEVMKTGSDD
+359 IVANVEKAGSNGE
-371 KTESASIFYAI
+371 KERACIFYAI
-382 TPGDAA
+382 TPGDAS

-399 LKATPELA
+399 VKATPEFA
-407 RKNEMVVVDFRGIEN
+407 RKSEMVVVDFRGIEN

>member
-1 MRPTRI
+1 
-7 REIKMKKTLLVVS
+7 MKKTLLVVS

-31 ILKPKSELVGI
+31 ILKPKSKLDGVGV
-42 GDPAPV
+42 PV
-48 MFTCDGKGRM
+48 PGMFTCDGKSRM
-58 YNYLDTDEKRVKIYD
+58 SNYLDRGEKNVKVYNED
-73 ENLDVEKE
+73 LEVEKE

-87 NMETYA
+87 NMETYSE
-93 VTKYREPLW
+93 TKYRELLW
-102 KNMSQFDKVVDH
+102 KNMPQFDKVVDF
-114 TVYPDVNHAVYPTA
+114 VGSPTA
-128 VENMTVDLIRDD
+128 IENVTADWIRDITELNEYYD
-140 MNFLCRNIY
+140 PRKI
-149 NGEPLFGKEAV
+149 FGKEAV

-178 KDSLELSW
+178 KDSLEVSR

-196 YIGQITYSLVD
+196 YIGKITYTLGDTLV
-207 SLALSGD
+207 SSGD
-214 RQQCGKYSGTLK
+214 RVPCGKYSGTLK
-226 YYGSSL
+226 YYGPSL
-232 TGAWKEAPEKSDVRS
+232 TGAWKEDPEKGDVNS
-247 FDVSALVLR
+247 YDVEALNL
-256 YYDMTSP
+256 YYCDMLSP
-263 YECSNFYITQNL
+263 YDDSHFLITQNL

-300 RDGDGEVDQI
+300 LDGDGEVDQI
-310 VTWYDYACPGFKIMQ
+310 VTWYGCTYPGFKIMQ

-345 DRHLSFVH
+345 DRYLDFVH
-353 FENKNY
+353 FEDKNY
-359 IVAEVMKTGSDD
+359 IVAGVMKTGSDG
-371 KTESASIFYAI
+371 KTENASIFYAI

-399 LKATPELA
+399 LKATPEFA
-407 RKNEMVVVDFRGIEN
+407 RKNEMVVVDFSTIEN